1 MINFIH
7 TKEQPR
13 WIFKK
18 HTNNINLL
26 LEVAT
31 YLKNNK
37 SNISVK
43 DKEKM
48 FDNLS
53 KKDNYN
59 PRKSLRNKPL
69 DSLNHRLDE
78 LRYYMFGYYDKVDG
92 VDKFIFSPLG
102 NLFLQ
107 NILSDN
113 QDNMEKILLTMLH
126 AIQFPHIGSQPSWE
140 DFSLYPFRLMIKLL
154 REPRLNYKLYHYE
167 VVTILMFVQEMKENK
182 DYDDLVTDII
192 ELRNLGCERI
202 FNELLANQFYFVTLI
217 YEWEYY
223 VSVLLEEAGII
234 VKGFDEDEKFVK
246 LAHKQK
252 TGSKSPTTFRKATN
266 GFFELNGRLSS
277 LADQL
282 LEKYTIFDTPIK
294 LDDSKLLSSD
304 IVKEIYSFYPKELLV
319 SIGEEIDDSLMEL
332 LSLPNLIERY
342 SKNED
347 NRTADLFED
356 VLVEAFNL
364 FVNVEAQKRSG
375 AGQTDIECLFIPLKE
390 VFAVEA
396 KSTQNKLSLVNAGRL
411 RKHRNQIGAKYT
423 VLVTPRYVPSVK
435 YDIQGQEI
443 VIIKANT
450 LSEYFYN
457 GIISKTR
464 ELDYS
469 EFREIITNNLGTDI
483 SRYISELTLSKF
495 G

>member
-1 MINFIH
+1 MRNFKH
-7 TKEQPR
+7 TEDQPR

-18 HTNNINLL
+18 HTNNMNLL

-37 SNISVK
+37 SNISIE
-43 DKEKM
+43 DKERM
-48 FDNLS
+48 FDILS
-53 KKDNYN
+53 NKDNYN

-78 LRYYMFGYYDKVDG
+78 LRYYMFGYYDKIDG
-92 VDKFIFSPLG
+92 VDKFMFSPLG
-102 NLFLQ
+102 NLFLK
-107 NILSDN
+107 NILSDS
-113 QDNMEKILLTMLH
+113 QENMEKIFLTMLY
-126 AIQFPHIGSQPSWE
+126 AVQFPHIGSQPSWE
-140 DFSLYPFRLMIKLL
+140 NFSLYPFRLMIKLL
-154 REPRLNYKLYHYE
+154 REPQLGYKLYHSE
-167 VVTILMFVQEMKENK
+167 VVMILMFVQKMNDTKSYN
-182 DYDDLVTDII
+182 DLVSDII
-192 ELRNLGCERI
+192 ELRNRGYEYI
-202 FNELLANQFYFVTLI
+202 FNELLANQFYYVTLV

-223 VSVLLEEAGII
+223 VSVLLAEAGVII
-234 VKGFDEDEKFVK
+234 KRYDGKEKFVK

-252 TGSKSPTTFRKATN
+252 IGSKSPATFRKATN
-266 GFFELNGRLSS
+266 GFFELNSS
-277 LADQL
+277 LVPLADEL
-282 LEKYTIFDTPIK
+282 LEKYTIFDLPLM
-294 LDDSKLLSSD
+294 LDDCKSLSSD
-304 IVKEIYSFYPKELLV
+304 IVKEIYSFYPKELLI
-319 SIGEEIDDSLMEL
+319 SIGEEVDDSLLEL
-332 LSLPNLIERY
+332 LSLPKLIEQY
-342 SKNED
+342 SKNE
-347 NRTADLFED
+347 NNKTSDLFED

-364 FVNVEAQKRSG
+364 FINVEAEKRSG

-390 VFAVEA
+390 IFAVEA
-396 KSTQNKLSLVNAGRL
+396 KSTQNKLSLINAGRL
-411 RKHRNQIGAKYT
+411 RKHRNQIGARYT

-483 SRYISELTLSKF
+483 SRHISELTLSKF

>member
-1 MINFIH
+1 MRDFKYIQN
-7 TKEQPR
+7 QPR

-37 SNISVK
+37 SNISVE
-43 DKEKM
+43 DKQKM
-48 FDNLS
+48 FDILS
-53 KKDNYN
+53 QKDNYN

-107 NILSDN
+107 NILSDS
-113 QDNMEKILLTMLH
+113 QDNMEKIFLTMLH

-154 REPRLNYKLYHYE
+154 REPQLDYKLYHYE
-167 VVTILMFVQEMKENK
+167 VVMILMFVQKMDNPRV
-182 DYDDLVTDII
+182 YNDLVADLI
-192 ELRNLGCERI
+192 ELRNQGYEYISR
-202 FNELLANQFYFVTLI
+202 ELLANQFYYVTLV

-223 VSVLLEEAGII
+223 VSVLLAESGVI
-234 VKGFDEDEKFVK
+234 VKRYDGEEKFIK

-252 TGSKSPTTFRKATN
+252 EGSKSPATFRKATN
-266 GFFELNGRLSS
+266 GFFELNDSLIP
-277 LADQL
+277 LADKL
-282 LEKYTIFDTPIK
+282 LEEYTIFDTPIK
-294 LDDSKLLSSD
+294 LDDSKSLSSD
-304 IVKEIYSFYPKELLV
+304 IVKEIYSFYPKELLI

-332 LSLPNLIERY
+332 LALPSLIEQY
-342 SKNED
+342 SNNED
-347 NRTADLFED
+347 NKTADLFED

-364 FVNVEAQKRSG
+364 FVNVEAEKRSG

-469 EFREIITNNLGTDI
+469 EFRNIITNNFGTDI